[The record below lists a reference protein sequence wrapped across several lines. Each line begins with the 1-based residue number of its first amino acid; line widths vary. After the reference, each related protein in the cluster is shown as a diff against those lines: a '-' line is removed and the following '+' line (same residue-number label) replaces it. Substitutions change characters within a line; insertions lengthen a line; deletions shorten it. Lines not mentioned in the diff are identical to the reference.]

1 MNLELRI
8 FYYSELN
15 NSKVILLIINLCVHF
30 RQAYKEGKKEK
41 PFIPTDETEVSLKPN
56 IPEDLTCSLC
66 QDLLT
71 DAVMMPCCGN
81 SFCDECK

>member
-1 MNLELRI
+1 MCT
-8 FYYSELN
+8 LN
-15 NSKVILLIINLCVHF
+15 NVQKINLF

-41 PFIPTDETEVSLKPN
+41 PFIPVEETEVSSKPI
-56 IPEDLTCSLC
+56 IPEDLMCSLC